1 MAAVCGRGF
10 WASGRRVERQFGRGM
25 RSWMMAM
32 VIRRRHYAASSLIEG
47 PEAVN
52 WYPGHMA
59 SATRNIRGQIK
70 SVDFILE
77 IRDARIPL
85 SSANQ
90 ELQEVLNMKKRL
102 IVLNKMDLANPNMML
117 KWKEYFESVG
127 QNHIFVNAHQ
137 SKTVKKMLELVRTQ
151 LQSSIAK
158 EPTVLVMILG
168 IPNVG
173 KSCLINS
180 MSNITR
186 ANFSVQEYPKRAK
199 VGPLPGVTR
208 HVAGFKIG
216 ERPSTYV
223 LDTPGVL
230 VPNIEN
236 IETGMKLALTGAV
249 KDTVIGEERLARY
262 LLSVLNARSAHLHW
276 KSGFAKSNATTTDT
290 LSGVRDL
297 LASACLKFDGS
308 LENKQDMESL
318 VDVQMNLLRRF
329 FHVPVELGE
338 AGLERVS
345 QHLLEFYRKG
355 RLGQFTLD
363 IVPGK
368 ETNILN
374 VKL

>member
-10 WASGRRVERQFGRGM
+10 WASGRRVERQFDRGM

-32 VIRRRHYAASSLIEG
+32 VMSRRHYSASSLIEG

-117 KWKEYFESVG
+117 DV
-127 QNHIFVNAHQ
+127 
-137 SKTVKKMLELVRTQ
+137 
-151 LQSSIAK
+151 
-158 EPTVLVMILG
+158 P
-168 IPNVG
+168 
-173 KSCLINS
+173 CL
-180 MSNITR
+180 
-186 ANFSVQEYPKRAK
+186 VQEQPKRAK

-276 KSGFAKSNATTTDT
+276 KSGFAKSNATTIDT

-368 ETNILN
+368 ATNILN